1 MKLRC
6 ERDVLVEALTTV
18 SRAVASRGGM
28 PQALSGLLLELAGD
42 ELHLAGGDGDLD
54 LIIEE
59 RVPVA
64 GLEDGACVVP
74 ARLTTDIVRS
84 LDPGAVTLEAD
95 DDEAQV
101 VSGRSQFG
109 VRTYPVDDF
118 PRLPPVEE
126 EGTTLDGAQL
136 GEAIRQ
142 VARAASSDDLRP
154 SFTGV
159 LMSGEETNLRLV
171 ATDSYRLALR
181 DVPGSAGLA
190 AGSRVI
196 VPAKA
201 LNELQRLLTGTGEG
215 TERQVRFSAGEVFAR
230 FELGSTRLTTRLIKG
245 DFPEYRHLI
254 PSSYPNRLVV
264 AKEAFLDAL
273 RRMRLLVKDTTTSV
287 RVKMG
292 PDGIQLSA
300 VSQEVGHASEDLE
313 AKYDGAELTVAFNPS
328 YLMDG
333 VEAVPEDEVLV
344 ETIDE
349 AKPAMV
355 RSVED
360 QQYRYL
366 LMPVRIP

>member
-28 PQALSGLLLELAGD
+28 PQALSGLLVELAGD
-42 ELHLAGGDGDLD
+42 ELHLVGGDGDLD

-64 GLEDGACVVP
+64 GLEDGLCVVP
-74 ARLTTDIVRS
+74 ARLTTDIVRA
-84 LDPGAVTLEAD
+84 LEPGAVTVESD
-95 DDEAQV
+95 DDEAQL
-101 VSGRSQFG
+101 VSGRSQFA
-109 VRTYPVDDF
+109 VRTFPAEDF
-118 PRLPPVEE
+118 PRLPPVEAE
-126 EGTTLDGAQL
+126 ATTLAGNEL

-142 VARAASSDDLRP
+142 VARAASGDDLRP

-159 LMSGEETNLRLV
+159 LMSPEEGHLRLV

-181 DVPGSAGLA
+181 DIPGSAGLA
-190 AGSRVI
+190 EGARVI

-201 LNELQRLLTGTGEG
+201 LTELQRLLSGTGEVS
-215 TERQVRFSAGEVFAR
+215 ERQARFSAGDVFAR
-230 FELGSTRLTTRLIKG
+230 FEVGTTRLTTRLIKG

-254 PSSYPNRLVV
+254 PPSYPNRLII
-264 AKEAFLDAL
+264 AKDAFLDAL

-287 RVKMG
+287 RVAMG
-292 PDGIQLSA
+292 PEGVQLSA
-300 VSQEVGHASEDLE
+300 ASQELGHATEDIE

-360 QQYRYL
+360 HSYRYL